1 MIKKADIALFFIILI
16 FGLAISWLSLN
27 SNADGDKVVVSVANK
42 VYGIYDINE
51 DQTIKVPQEGHQ
63 NNITIKDGVVSM
75 TYSDCKN
82 QVCVETHSISQTK
95 DSIVC
100 LPNKVMVEIVSEN
113 QGGDIDVIS
122 G

>member
-27 SNADGDKVVVSVANK
+27 SNTDGDKVVVSVANK

-51 DQTIKVPQEGHQ
+51 DQTIKVSQEGHQ

-82 QVCVETHSISQTK
+82 QVCVETNSISQTK